1 MASVKKA
8 ASSFAKEIRRSATK
22 FGKISPLGQIF
33 KNIRQTFE
41 ALFRVWPNFET

>member
-22 FGKISPLGQIF
+22 FGKIFDTYLKFQ
-33 KNIRQTFE
+33 RLDE
-41 ALFRVWPNFET
+41 NFQRF